1 MPDNIG
7 NKNAKDYYLDI
18 PSPDQG
24 FFAKGLG
31 NGDWGVK
38 NRLSRLFNPESG
50 NTVMLAFDHG
60 YIMGPT
66 AGLERVD
73 VSIAPVCRY
82 VDVLMGTR
90 GVIRSCIPPTVNN
103 AICLRATYDSSV
115 MVDDMSIGTGIGADM
130 EAAIRMN
137 ASAVAIQCFIGG
149 AGEAKSLED
158 LCRAVDSGERYGI
171 PVLGVTAVGKEMARS
186 TQYFQL
192 ATRMLAELGASF
204 VKTYYCDDF
213 EKVVAACPVP
223 IVIAGGKKLPEMEA
237 LEMAWRAIN
246 EGAHGVDM
254 GRNIFQSDCPAGMA
268 QAIGAVVHK
277 GCSAKEAYE
286 IYQEIKNKH

>member
-1 MPDNIG
+1 MADNVG
-7 NKNAKDYYLDI
+7 NKIAKDYHLDV
-18 PSPDQG
+18 PAPDQG

-31 NGDWGVK
+31 NGDWGAK

-66 AGLERVD
+66 EGLERVD
-73 VSIAPVCRY
+73 VSIAPVCQY

-90 GVIRSCIPPTVNN
+90 GVIRSCIPPSVHN
-103 AICLRATYDSSV
+103 AICLRATYDASV
-115 MVDDMSIGTGIGADM
+115 LIDDMSTGSGIGADM

-137 ASAVAIQCFIGG
+137 ASAVAIQCFIGA
-149 AGEAKSLED
+149 AGEARSLED

-171 PVLGVTAVGKEMARS
+171 PVLGVTAVGKQMARS
-186 TQYFQL
+186 TQYFLL
-192 ATRMLAELGASF
+192 ATRILAELGASF
-204 VKTYYCDDF
+204 VKTYYCEDF
-213 EKVVAACPVP
+213 EKVVAGCPVP
-223 IVIAGGKKLPEMEA
+223 IVIAGGKKLPEKEA
-237 LEMAWRAIN
+237 LEMAWCAIHD
-246 EGAHGVDM
+246 GARGVDM

-277 GCSAKEAYE
+277 GYSAKEAYE
-286 IYQEIKNKH
+286 IYQEIKNKP